1 MARGRMIDKRV
12 SNSKKLGR
20 ISDKGKVL
28 WFMLYPHLDREGRIA
43 FDDLE
48 DLQDE
53 ILPRFFDWTLKDIT
67 ASINEIADVGL
78 IHLYSD
84 KEKIAMEFK
93 KFEAFQI
100 GLRKDREAKSIIG
113 SPKNP
118 ESSGV
123 LQSTPALSISISRSK
138 RKEGRKEEKKEKK
151 KERTPSKT
159 DKIMLNKKHFIDI
172 WNKFAVK
179 RKLPEIQSITGQR
192 ETHLKARIS
201 SEDFFSFDELLK
213 VIDEQPWLLGKN
225 DRGWRI
231 TFDWIINAA
240 NYTKIMEKN
249 YLHLSPRRDEPGR
262 SQKKQTPEEKKKSG
276 LIAKKRF
283 ELEAKYRKELA
294 ETIKKKDQRALDLL
308 QGKINA
314 EVAAYS
320 KEL

>member
-1 MARGRMIDKRV
+1 MLDKRV

-20 ISDKGKVL
+20 TSDKGKVL
-28 WFMLYPHLDREGRIA
+28 WFMLYPHLDGEGRIA

-53 ILPRFFDWTLKDIT
+53 ILPRFKDWTLQDIA

-78 IHLYSD
+78 IYLYSD

-93 KFEAFQI
+93 KFEDFQI
-100 GLRKDREAKSIIG
+100 GLRRDREARSMV
-113 SPKNP
+113 SPSKNA
-118 ESSGV
+118 ENCGV
-123 LQSTPALSISISRSK
+123 MRINSALSLSISLSK

-159 DKIMLNKKHFIDI
+159 KKINLNKKHFLDK

-179 RKLPEIQSITGQR
+179 RKLPEIGSITGQR
-192 ETHLKARIS
+192 EIRLKARIS

-213 VIDEQPWLLGKN
+213 VIDLQPWLLGKN
-225 DRGWRI
+225 DKGWRI

-249 YLHLSPRRDEPGR
+249 YLHLSPPREEPGQP
-262 SQKKQTPEEKKKSG
+262 QKKLTPEEKKKSG

-283 ELEAKYRKELA
+283 ELEAKHRKELA
-294 ETIKKKDQRALDLL
+294 DIIKKKDQRALDLL

-314 EVAAYS
+314 EVAKYS
-320 KEL
+320 KELN